1 MSVVWLGSLA
11 ADIYRGRHRRTVKM
25 TMLGSVW
32 ARNWKRWDTC
42 LTKLKKVRHMSHQVR
57 HMSNWHHYF
66 EASKP
71 VCMVAMQVCM
81 VAMHYQL
88 PFMISKCLLQ
98 SPSLNNFSSVNVPT
112 PPLTFQKWANNNM
125 DVGQFCYAYKYQHI
139 THKFTKLDPT
149 SRVLHR

>member
-1 MSVVWLGSLA
+1 
-11 ADIYRGRHRRTVKM
+11 
-25 TMLGSVW
+25 
-32 ARNWKRWDTC
+32 
-42 LTKLKKVRHMSHQVR
+42 
-57 HMSNWHHYF
+57 
-66 EASKP
+66 
-71 VCMVAMQVCM
+71 MVAMQVCM

-98 SPSLNNFSSVNVPT
+98 SPSLNNFSVNVPT
-112 PPLTFQKWANNNM
+112 PPLTFQMWANNNM